1 MNLRLNQFAWKR
13 AQTPALCRAGQ
24 PSKRDFFPVSRLP
37 GGANSLSE
45 FVIRPLGQTRL
56 SCSRKVYVLKNKL
69 CF

>member
-1 MNLRLNQFAWKR
+1 MNLLLNLLAWKR
-13 AQTPALCRAGQ
+13 VQTPTLCRVGQ
-24 PSKRDFFPVSRLP
+24 PGKRDFFSVSLCP

-45 FVIRPLGQTRL
+45 FVIRPLGQSLL

>member
-13 AQTPALCRAGQ
+13 VQTPALCQAGQ
-24 PSKRDFFPVSRLP
+24 PGKRDFFPLSRCS

-45 FVIRPLGQTRL
+45 FVIRPLGQPWL
-56 SCSRKVYVLKNKL
+56 SSSRKVYVLQNEL